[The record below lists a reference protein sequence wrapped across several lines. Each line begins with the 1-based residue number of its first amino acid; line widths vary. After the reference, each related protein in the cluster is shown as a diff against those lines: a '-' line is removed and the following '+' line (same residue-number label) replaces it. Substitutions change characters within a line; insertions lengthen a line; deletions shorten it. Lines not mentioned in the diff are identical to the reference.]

1 MALKTI
7 PLFKWSEPRI
17 RTLHYTWLA
26 FFITFLI
33 WFAHAPL
40 MPVLKTYFNLSPEQV
55 KAILMLNV
63 AITIPARILIGVLV
77 DKFGPRKSYSFLL
90 AISGVLCLVF
100 AAAQSFEW
108 LAISRFLLG
117 FVGAGFVIGIRLV
130 SEWFPAREVGIAEG
144 VYGGWGNFGAAV
156 ASMSMPILALAFGGD
171 DGWRY
176 AIAST
181 GIIALIYSVIF
192 YRGVRDTPEGSTYFK
207 PAKAGGLEVSNK
219 RDFIVYALMNVPLYA
234 ALILLAWRLSPS
246 GLDLLSANSTFI
258 CYAIVAGL
266 AIYQWIKI
274 WSVNKHL
281 FDKDHVAAPHGYK
294 FKQVAILNVA
304 YMACFGSELAVVS
317 MLPLFFI
324 STFGISPVYAGM
336 TAGCFAVMN
345 LFARPGGG
353 LFSDAYGRRKML
365 MICLVGQTIGYGI
378 MSQMNGEWS
387 LVAAVA
393 IVLATSVFVQGACGA
408 VYSVVPL
415 IQRRMTGQIAGMA
428 GAYGNVGGVTFLT
441 VLSFVSP
448 KAFFVVLAGTS
459 LVAFLGSLFLDEPK
473 GHMVE
478 KDEHGKEH
486 LIAVE

>member
-17 RTLHYTWLA
+17 RTLHYTWFA

-40 MPVLKTYFNLSPEQV
+40 MPILKTYFDLSPEQV

-63 AITIPARILIGVLV
+63 AITIPARIVIGVLV

-156 ASMSMPILALAFGGD
+156 ASMSMPVLALAFGGD

-181 GIIALIYSVIF
+181 GIIAIIYSVFF

-207 PAKAGGLEVSNK
+207 PQKAGGLEVTSK
-219 RDFIVYALMNVPLYA
+219 GDFIFYALMNVPLYL
-234 ALILLAWRLSPS
+234 ALVLLAWRLSPA
-246 GLDLLSANSTFI
+246 GLNLLSATNTYI
-258 CYAIVAGL
+258 AYAVIAGL
-266 AIYQWIKI
+266 AVYQWIKI
-274 WSVNKHL
+274 WYVNKHL
-281 FDKDHVAAPHGYK
+281 FDKNHPAAPSYK
-294 FKQVAILNVA
+294 FKQVAILNIA

-317 MLPLFFI
+317 MLPLFFMN
-324 STFGISPVYAGM
+324 TFSISPVYAGM
-336 TAGCFAVMN
+336 TAGCFAIMN

-365 MICLVGQTIGYGI
+365 MICLIGQTVGYGL
-378 MSQMNGEWS
+378 MAQMNGEWS
-387 LVAAVA
+387 LVIAVA
-393 IVLATSVFVQGACGA
+393 TVLATSIFVQGACGA
-408 VYSVVPL
+408 VYSIVPL

-448 KAFFVVLAGTS
+448 SAFFYVLAGTS
-459 LVAFLGSLFLDEPK
+459 IVAFLGALYLDEPK

-478 KDEHGKEH
+478 KDEHGNVH